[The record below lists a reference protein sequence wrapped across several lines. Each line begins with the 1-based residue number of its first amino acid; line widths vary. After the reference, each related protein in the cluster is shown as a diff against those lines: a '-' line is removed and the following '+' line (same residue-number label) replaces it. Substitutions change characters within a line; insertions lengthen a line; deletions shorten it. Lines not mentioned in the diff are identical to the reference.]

1 MGDGGVSPTMNVFEN
16 QTSTRATVV
25 IVKCYENH
33 ATDARVKRIE
43 AAPTGGG
50 YAERMLREPQSAD
63 TMETER
69 TTYSIGGGRCT
80 THCQR

>member
-1 MGDGGVSPTMNVFEN
+1 MNVFEN

-33 ATDARVKRIE
+33 ANDSRVTEEPDVSQTLNRRMG
-43 AAPTGGG
+43 TGGG
-50 YAERMLREPQSAD
+50 QSSYRAYAERIAN
-63 TMETER
+63 TETKR
-69 TTYSIGGGRCT
+69 TTYSIEGGRCT

>member
-1 MGDGGVSPTMNVFEN
+1 MANAGQWGVSPTMNVFEN

-43 AAPTGGG
+43 VAPTGGV
-50 YAERMLREPQSAD
+50 R
-63 TMETER
+63 R
-69 TTYSIGGGRCT
+69 TDATQT
-80 THCQR
+80 TIR